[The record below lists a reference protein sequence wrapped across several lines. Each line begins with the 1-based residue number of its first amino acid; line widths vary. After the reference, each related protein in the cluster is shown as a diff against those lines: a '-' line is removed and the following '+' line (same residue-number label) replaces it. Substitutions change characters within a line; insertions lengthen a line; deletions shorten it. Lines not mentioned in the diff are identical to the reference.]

1 MGKKFKIL
9 WNPHFFLFTRGM
21 FFYTT
26 ISPIYLQK
34 CLPVFMGE
42 KESIVYG
49 DKFKWRACILITD
62 QRLLLVLLFT

>member
-1 MGKKFKIL
+1 MEKKIKIL
-9 WNPHFFLFTRGM
+9 WNPHIFFLFTLGM

-34 CLPVFMGE
+34 CLFMGE
-42 KESIVYG
+42 KESKVYG